1 MINTATSR
9 GSNTLWCDQLI
20 GDSATIREAVTATC
34 ASAAPRRSS
43 WYSSAAVSTIVTSAR
58 A

>member
-1 MINTATSR
+1 MMNTAASR
-9 GSNTLWCDQLI
+9 GSSTLWCDQLI
-20 GDSATIREAVTATC
+20 GDSATIKEAVTATC